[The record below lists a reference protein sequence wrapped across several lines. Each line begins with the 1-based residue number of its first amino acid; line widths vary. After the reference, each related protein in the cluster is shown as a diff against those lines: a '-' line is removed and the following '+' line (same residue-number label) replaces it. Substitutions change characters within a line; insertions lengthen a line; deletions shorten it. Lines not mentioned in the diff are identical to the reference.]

1 MSKEYIKS
9 VRTLGSVADAYRTM
23 RDPRSLNDKVEE
35 ELIESI
41 IQDVKTEEDDLLRV
55 DTLNIVNQYI
65 TEFPT
70 DLQEGA
76 IKDIIMDFE
85 DGVSDMKIAKSRG
98 IDIKVIRGLKKDWL
112 GIQKKHQTQLAAQ
125 YNSEETNLQEGTWAI
140 PDSIDKLEA
149 LNRALVRPHMIKKQ
163 GDLDMAARKFAGLVG
178 DDGVADA
185 WYKAFLD
192 YEDVKKVSDAR
203 DPVVKFLKDWGV
215 KLSGYK
221 ITHAPASWVSG
232 MDDDEKSTRKVEE
245 IEENLMH
252 KTFKQIMKLK
262 GKGKIKKP
270 TARIK
275 LKKIKEGRRPPSKM
289 SGSKLTGQEIS
300 VYFRKNPKAKKD
312 KMVQKAVEI
321 ALDHGG
327 AMNYAIDKI
336 EKLKRGLEKHPEV
349 KKALKFANEE
359 RIPHYKGYELVVQ
372 EELSRKDQIKLAAFG
387 KQLSSITGF
396 KWDGGKDPEV
406 AMDRL
411 FGQIRSKGRYS
422 PANWERIHKMVSML
436 DKIGVKLPSLKGF
449 YMGLDP
455 KTKKGIFH
463 EDVKETI
470 RDIKEGI
477 EEIVEAQTMSDAD
490 IKKIAQMTDRN
501 DHNGSLMHLAKLLG
515 DRKGLEALK
524 GIMQTH
530 KALGHMPKGLVDTR
544 MVIFDDLM
552 KQSKKKYRNHSDIYN
567 AL

>member
-65 TEFPT
+65 TEFPS

-85 DGVSDMKIAKSRG
+85 DGIADMKIAKSRG

-140 PDSIDKLEA
+140 PDSKDKLEK
-149 LNRALVRPHMIKKQ
+149 LNRALVRPIMIKTEK
-163 GDLDMAARKFAGLVG
+163 DLDKAAKIFAAVVG

-185 WYKAFLD
+185 WYKMMLD
-192 YEDVKKVSDAR
+192 YEDVKKVGDAR

-221 ITHAPASWVSG
+221 ITHAPATWVSG
-232 MDDDEKSTRKVEE
+232 MDDDEKSTRKIDETLEE
-245 IEENLMH
+245 GLFDKM
-252 KTFKQIMKLK
+252 MKKWK
-262 GKGKIKKP
+262 GKGKIKKK
-270 TARIK
+270 REK
-275 LKKIKEGRRPPSKM
+275 SVKVEGRRPPSKM

-411 FGQIRSKGRYS
+411 FGQIRSKGKYS
-422 PANWERIHKMVSML
+422 PAGWEKIHKMVSML

-449 YMGLDP
+449 YMGMDK
-455 KTKKGIFH
+455 KTGKGIFH

-470 RDIKEGI
+470 KDIKEGI
-477 EEIVEAQTMSDAD
+477 EEIVEAQTMKDAD
-490 IKKIAQMTDRN
+490 IKKIADMTDRN
-501 DHNGSLMHLAKLLG
+501 DHNGSLIHLAKLLG
-515 DRKGLEALK
+515 DRKGLDALK
-524 GIMQTH
+524 GIMMTH
-530 KALGHMPKGLVDTR
+530 KALGHMPKGLIDTR
-544 MVIFDDLM
+544 NSIFDDLM
-552 KQSKKKYRNHSDIYN
+552 KQSKKKYRNHADIYN

>member
-65 TEFPT
+65 TEFPS

-85 DGVSDMKIAKSRG
+85 DGVADMKIAKSRG

-178 DDGVADA
+178 DDGVMDE

-221 ITHAPASWVSG
+221 ITHAPATWVSG
-232 MDDDEKSTRKVEE
+232 MDDDEKSTRKIDETLEE
-245 IEENLMH
+245 GL
-252 KTFKQIMKLK
+252 FDKLKKKWK
-262 GKGKIKKP
+262 GKGKIKKK
-270 TARIK
+270 RDKI
-275 LKKIKEGRRPPSKM
+275 LKVEGRRPPSKM

-411 FGQIRSKGRYS
+411 FGQIRSKGKYS
-422 PANWERIHKMVSML
+422 PAGWEKIHKMVSML

-449 YMGLDP
+449 YMGMDK
-455 KTKKGIFH
+455 KTGKGIFH

-470 RDIKEGI
+470 KDIKEGI
-477 EEIVEAQTMSDAD
+477 EEIVEAQTMKDAD
-490 IKKIAQMTDRN
+490 IKKIADMTDRN
-501 DHNGSLMHLAKLLG
+501 DHNGSLIHLAKLLG
-515 DRKGLEALK
+515 DRKGLDALK
-524 GIMQTH
+524 GIMMTH
-530 KALGHMPKGLVDTR
+530 KALGHMPKGLIDTR
-544 MVIFDDLM
+544 NSIFDDLM
-552 KQSKKKYRNHSDIYN
+552 KQSKKKYRNHADIYN

>member
-65 TEFPT
+65 TEFPS

-140 PDSIDKLEA
+140 PDSKDKLQA
-149 LNRALVRPHMIKKQ
+149 LNRALVRPVMIKTEK
-163 GDLDMAARKFAGLVG
+163 DLDKAAKIFAGFVG

-185 WYKAFLD
+185 WYKMMLD
-192 YEDVKKVSDAR
+192 YEDVKKVGDAR
-203 DPVVKFLKDWGV
+203 DPIVKFLKDWGV

-221 ITHAPASWVSG
+221 ITHAPATWVSG

-252 KTFKQIMKLK
+252 KTFKQIMKMK
-262 GKGKIKKP
+262 GKGKIKKK
-270 TARIK
+270 RDKI
-275 LKKIKEGRRPPSKM
+275 LKIEGRRPPSKM

-515 DRKGLEALK
+515 DKKGLEALK